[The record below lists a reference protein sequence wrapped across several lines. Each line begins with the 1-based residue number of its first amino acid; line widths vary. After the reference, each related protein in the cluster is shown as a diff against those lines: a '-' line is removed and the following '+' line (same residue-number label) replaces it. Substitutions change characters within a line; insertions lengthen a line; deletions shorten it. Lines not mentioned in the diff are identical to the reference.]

1 MDEKEPELT
10 ALQLPS
16 YRMKHGQRA
25 ASSEG
30 ARAEDVKLR
39 EAEITLR
46 CSEADNGV
54 LAVQAA
60 SLALSAVMKAREQDY
75 RGQAGVT
82 RSERNL
88 QKANLMKNFEIAM
101 YNRAR
106 QALIYLGHI
115 ADDSSRYPLLTAR
128 DTRRKETHLHRAR
141 GDSRLFDGT
150 AWYLQSGQRLT
161 TGVAASVG
169 ATRTAG
175 AENEA
180 PVLLAGTQ
188 GLKRASASRPINKH

>member
-1 MDEKEPELT
+1 
-10 ALQLPS
+10 
-16 YRMKHGQRA
+16 
-25 ASSEG
+25 
-30 ARAEDVKLR
+30 
-39 EAEITLR
+39 
-46 CSEADNGV
+46 
-54 LAVQAA
+54 
-60 SLALSAVMKAREQDY
+60 

-180 PVLLAGTQ
+180 PVLLSRNSGAQASKCVAPDKQTLRRVLTLYRFYEVAPQ
-188 GLKRASASRPINKH
+188 GQTPTTPPRYCARRRGGGSGRGGVRGQGQRYGAITVKATKTAREG